1 MSPNMKQF
9 YSLLDVVICLCPGR
23 ILARVSILMVSAMV
37 QVVGQVAVAGQ
48 QPDFASHE
56 PVIGPDLMF
65 VSGTVGE
72 ESAYNQPGLPRMEN
86 YLPPEVMAQC
96 TEAISSP
103 VVELLRS
110 RALTL
115 LKKKNVADAE
125 EWTLSVLMA
134 LCANDMP
141 LAPEYVSL
149 VFAIIEKESSF
160 IAHGLLPNQPEGFR
174 KLAHHLIDDIFSG
187 DSTALERIFGK
198 QLGAKLARAVI
209 TLAKKLGI
217 LSGER
222 AKQKFDELY
231 ERFGWHRI
239 TTEWDIE
246 NVLSEDILTLSE
258 GITPLS
264 LSVRAFLA
272 CSPDVEQR
280 LRSHSLL
287 RSVGPMQVSVKR
299 VRSLVQNDLQ
309 ELTEDEIRRL
319 LYTIE
324 GGVYFGTMKLQRLV
338 NIYAE
343 EGLLSAEAVE
353 FIAADYTAGI
363 YISRN
368 AAFIQQIG
376 VLVDTSFPAD
386 TTLRSPQV
394 KEALR
399 KILKGLSDSEDGA
412 VKESNINSWAYLD
425 QIQRIGSLARKK
437 WLEQSILYQMVKRQ
451 YGYYTGRE
459 PVYAVIPRKHHYSPK
474 NGAYAIATVAK
485 QTRETFSDSCLVLGC
500 KDRSHRL

>member
-1 MSPNMKQF
+1 MRFNPTILFVLKV
-9 YSLLDVVICLCPGR
+9 SLIASTL
-23 ILARVSILMVSAMV
+23 V
-37 QVVGQVAVAGQ
+37 QVLGQVAVAGQ
-48 QPDFASHE
+48 QFDVANQES
-56 PVIGPDLMF
+56 VVGPDLMV
-65 VSGTVGE
+65 VSVPVAE
-72 ESAYNQPGLPRMEN
+72 ESAYDLPGFPVMEV
-86 YLPPEVMAQC
+86 YLQPEVVAQC
-96 TEAISSP
+96 AEAISSP
-103 VVELLRS
+103 AIKLLRN
-110 RALTL
+110 RAQTL
-115 LKKKNVADAE
+115 LKKKQVADAE

-160 IAHGLLPNQPEGFR
+160 VAHGLLPNQPEGFH
-174 KLAHHLIDDIFSG
+174 KLAHRLIDDIFSG
-187 DSTALERIFGK
+187 DSTALDRVFGQ

-222 AKQKFDELY
+222 AKQKFDKLY
-231 ERFGWHRI
+231 ARFDWHRI

-264 LSVRAFLA
+264 LSIKAFLA
-272 CSPDVEQR
+272 YFPDVEQR

-287 RSVGPMQVSVKR
+287 RSVGPMQVSTKR
-299 VRSLVQNDLQ
+299 ERPFIQDDLQ
-309 ELTEDEIRRL
+309 ELTEDKIRRL

-324 GGVYFGTMKLQRLV
+324 GGVYFGTKKLQRLV
-338 NIYAE
+338 DIYAG

-353 FIAADYTAGI
+353 FIAADYTAGF

-376 VLVDTSFPAD
+376 LLADARFPAD

-394 KEALR
+394 KDALK
-399 KILKGLSDSEDGA
+399 KILKGLNGSEDGA
-412 VKESNINSWAYLD
+412 AKESGINSWAYLE

-437 WLEQSILYQMVKRQ
+437 GLEQSILYQMVKRQ
-451 YGYYTGRE
+451 YGYYTGRK
-459 PVYAVIPRKHHYSPK
+459 PVYAVISRKHLYSPK
-474 NGAYAIATVAK
+474 NGAYAIAAVAK
-485 QTRETFSDSCLVLGC
+485 QTRETFRDNCLLLGC
-500 KDRSHRL
+500 KDLKRHLEYIS